1 MKIEIE
7 VNGTPHQLDVDPRR
21 LLVEVIRE
29 DLRLT
34 GTHVGCMTG
43 DCGACTVERDGEIIK
58 SCLVLAVAADGSALT
73 TIEGFSGDDDLDPI
87 QQAFWDE
94 HGFQCGFCLPGML
107 FAARDLLA
115 ANPDPSDDE
124 IRTAINGNLC
134 RCTGYEPIVKSIRT
148 AAEKLQK
155 S

>member
-1 MKIEIE
+1 MRLAFE
-7 VNGTPHQLDVDPRR
+7 VNGRSHAIDVDPRQ
-21 LLVEVIRE
+21 LLVDVLRD

-58 SCLVLAVAADGSALT
+58 SCLVLAVAAEGASIT
-73 TIEGFSGDDDLDPI
+73 TIEGFSGDDGLDPI
-87 QQAFWDE
+87 QQAFWDQ

-115 ANPDPSDDE
+115 QNADPSDQE
-124 IRTAINGNLC
+124 IRAAINGNLC
-134 RCTGYEPIVKSIRT
+134 RCTGYEPIVKSIAL
-148 AAEKLQK
+148 AAKTLR
-155 S
+155 SS